1 MKKILSGAFFLLLV
15 LFGIVFAVLNSDMV
29 ALNYYFGT
37 QQVPLSL
44 IMLLAMIVGALI
56 GVLVSMGQLLK
67 ARRDVAKLKKS
78 VQLAEKEVSNLRTIP
93 IKDSH

>member
-1 MKKILSGAFFLLLV
+1 MKKIMSSVFFLVLV
-15 LFGIVFAVLNSDMV
+15 LFGIIFAVLNSDMV
-29 ALNYYFGT
+29 ALNYYFDT

-44 IMLLAMIVGALI
+44 IMLLSMIIGTVI
-56 GVLVSMGQLLK
+56 GVLVSMAQLLK
-67 ARRDVAKLKKS
+67 ARRDVSKLKKQ